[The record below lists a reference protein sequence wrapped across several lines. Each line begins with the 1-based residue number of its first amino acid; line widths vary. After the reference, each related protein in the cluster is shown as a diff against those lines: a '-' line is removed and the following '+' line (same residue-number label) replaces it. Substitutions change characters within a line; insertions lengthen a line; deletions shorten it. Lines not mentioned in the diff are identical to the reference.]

1 MAVMQVEVVSSE
13 RSIYSGQAIF
23 IVVPGM
29 EGEIG
34 IYPQHIP
41 LLTRIKPGLLRLTP
55 PDHQQEILIAVSG
68 GLLEIQ
74 PTLVTILADIA
85 LRDDELDE
93 QRAIQAK
100 EAAERALK
108 KAENEQTIAVAHAS
122 LAVATAELKAL
133 YYLRHRQH

>member
-23 IVVPGM
+23 IVAPGM

-55 PDHQQEILIAVSG
+55 PNQQQEILIAVSG

-74 PTLVTILADIA
+74 PALVTILADIA

-93 QRAIQAK
+93 HRAIQTK

-108 KAENEQTIAVAHAS
+108 KAENEQTIVAANAS
-122 LAVATAELKAL
+122 LAVAIAELKAL

>member
-1 MAVMQVEVVSSE
+1 MAVIQVEIVSSE
-13 RSIYSGQAIF
+13 RSIYSGQATF

-34 IYPQHIP
+34 IYPHHIP
-41 LLTRIKPGLLRLTP
+41 LLTLMKPGLLRLTP
-55 PDHQQEILIAVSG
+55 TDDLQEILIAVSG

-74 PTLVTILADIA
+74 PTLVTVLADTA

-100 EAAERALK
+100 EMAEKALK
-108 KAENEQTIAVAHAS
+108 KAENEQTIAAAHAS
-122 LAVATAELKAL
+122 LTVAIAELKAL